1 MTSAVELEVNGHV
14 VARLDDGS
22 DMAPQLSP
30 RPFVEVWT
38 LGGEPVTQTHPSD
51 HPHHYG
57 VSAAL
62 PDVDGVSYWGGRT
75 YVRGSGSTMLENH
88 GTQRVESRTVSASGV
103 LDEISWRR
111 PDGSLQA
118 VEQREVSV
126 EGFDGGWILDW
137 VSRLQA
143 PDGVTLGSP
152 ATNGRPGAFYG
163 GLFWRTPFESAAI
176 SSEALAGVQAAHG
189 SESPWLAIQSPRAAL
204 VAAAPRGYPWFVR
217 DDGYVGFGPAVAV
230 RHRRA
235 VPPGGALTLRLRVA
249 VLNGDEERVVERGRR
264 AVFGGEGG
272 RL

>member
-1 MTSAVELEVNGHV
+1 MTSGVELEVNGHA
-14 VARLDDGS
+14 VARLHDGS

-30 RPFVEVWT
+30 RPFVEAWT
-38 LGGEPVTQTHPSD
+38 LGGVPVTEIHPSD
-51 HPHHYG
+51 HAHHYG

-75 YVRGSGSTMLENH
+75 YVRESGSTMLGNH
-88 GTQRVESRTVSASGV
+88 GTQRIDSRTVSAAGV

-111 PDGSLQA
+111 PDGSLQV
-118 VEQREVSV
+118 VEQRQVSV
-126 EGFDGGWILDW
+126 TGFDGGWVLDW

-143 PDGVTLGSP
+143 PGGATLGSP

-176 SSEALAGVQAAHG
+176 SSEALTGVEAAHG
-189 SESPWLAIQSPRAAL
+189 SESPWLAIQAPEAAL

-230 RHRRA
+230 EHRRA
-235 VPPGGALTLRLRVA
+235 VPPGGTLMLRLRVA
-249 VLNGDEERVVERGRR
+249 VLDGNEERVLERGRR
-264 AVFGGEGG
+264 ALFDAEVGP
-272 RL
+272 R